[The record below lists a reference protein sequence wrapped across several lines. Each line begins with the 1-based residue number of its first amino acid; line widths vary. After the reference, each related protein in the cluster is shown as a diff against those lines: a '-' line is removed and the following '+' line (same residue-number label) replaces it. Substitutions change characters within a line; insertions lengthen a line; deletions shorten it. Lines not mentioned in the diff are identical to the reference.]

1 MPDLSSMAASVGAL
15 LKESDQTLAV
25 SESSCGGLLSACLVV
40 IPGAS
45 AYYRGGA
52 WFTLA
57 SLSEACFKS
66 PTPR

>member
-25 SESSCGGLLSACLVV
+25 SESSCGGLLSACLVPYLGHQPV
-40 IPGAS
+40 TGA
-45 AYYRGGA
+45 AL

-66 PTPR
+66 PTPP